1 MNSVQ
6 LTGRLTA
13 EPELN
18 TTSSGIEV
26 ISFMIAVD
34 RGFKDKDGNRM
45 TDFLPI
51 KAWRGT
57 AAFIAKY
64 FKKGDGITISGRIE
78 SRKYQDKDGNN
89 RTAYEIIAEQTEFP
103 LSKKSGT
110 EQNATYSN
118 EPTNLDVDVSDD
130 DLPF

>member
-13 EPELN
+13 DPELK
-18 TTSSGIEV
+18 TTNSGIEV
-26 ISFMIAVD
+26 ISFQIAVD
-34 RGFKDKDGNRM
+34 RGFKDKDGNKA

-51 KAWRGT
+51 TAWRGT

-64 FKKGDGITISGRIE
+64 FKKGDGIGVVGRIE
-78 SRKYQDKDGNN
+78 SRKYQDSDGKN
-89 RTAYEIIAEQTEFP
+89 RTSYDIIAENVEFP
-103 LSKKSGT
+103 LSKRSEST
-110 EQNATYSN
+110 EQMSCSANINA
-118 EPTNLDVDVSDD
+118 DASDD